1 MATFR
6 LEVVTP
12 EGRAYSDDVD
22 SVVIPGTEGEL
33 GVLAEHMPLMTTI
46 KPGELQI
53 QKGRETLHFAVG
65 EGFVEVVGDRV
76 SVLTDMAL
84 DADHIDETK
93 AEEALKRAETALQ
106 QKLGDQEVAS
116 TIAALEKSLAQLNV
130 KRRRR
135 GK

>member
-1 MATFR
+1 MATFT

-12 EGRAYSDDVD
+12 EGRAFSDMVD
-22 SVVIPGTEGEL
+22 SVVIPGTEGEF

-53 QKGRETLHFAVG
+53 QKGNQTLHYAVG

-84 DADHIDETK
+84 DADHIDEAK
-93 AEEALKRAETALQ
+93 AEEARKRAEAALQ
-106 QKLGDQEVAS
+106 QKMGDEEVA
-116 TIAALEKSLAQLNV
+116 TTVAALEKALAQLNV
-130 KRRRR
+130 KHRRR